1 MQKFYRKRMQ
11 LSSGNRL
18 RSFDILKLFAIF
30 LVLWGHCIQYF
41 LSSEPVDEP
50 LYRTIYAFHMPL
62 FMMISGYFAASSM
75 HIRLNDFLKKKS
87 VQLLLPCLTW
97 GILISFLIR
106 PALDSSFID
115 SLLHSFRGGF
125 WFLKSCFICYL
136 IAFLGYRCNL
146 KRGTRI
152 VLTLFFSQVI
162 PFYQVHLMYPAFLL
176 GLELNNSPEMMRKLK
191 SVYPLIVLSFI
202 VLLCSW
208 DKSFWF
214 SPDLKESIIN
224 RDPYPPLEYGYKR
237 TYRIIIGIAG
247 SLSFFFLFQKLF
259 DKDSI
264 PKFFEIC
271 SSWGQYTLGIY
282 ILQSYI
288 IEVLLARYLNFDHL
302 NFYLFN
308 FIVAPSIS
316 IIILIVCVFII
327 KVIHKSPVCAFWL
340 LGKFPR
346 RTNHCPN
353 K

>member
-1 MQKFYRKRMQ
+1 MQ
-11 LSSGNRL
+11 LSTGNRL

-136 IAFLGYRCNL
+136 IAFL
-146 KRGTRI
+146 
-152 VLTLFFSQVI
+152 
-162 PFYQVHLMYPAFLL
+162 
-176 GLELNNSPEMMRKLK
+176 E
-191 SVYPLIVLSFI
+191 
-202 VLLCSW
+202 
-208 DKSFWF
+208 
-214 SPDLKESIIN
+214 
-224 RDPYPPLEYGYKR
+224 
-237 TYRIIIGIAG
+237 
-247 SLSFFFLFQKLF
+247 
-259 DKDSI
+259 DSI

-308 FIVAPSIS
+308 FLVAPSIS
-316 IIILIVCVFII
+316 IIILIVCVFVI
-327 KVIHKSPVCAFWL
+327 KAIHKSPVCAFWL